1 MRKLTILFFLSLA
14 SIAVHAEKFS
24 YHVKSVTN
32 IQNGIDMKTQSK
44 SMIIVVDTDNSTVSI
59 DGKQYEIVSS
69 AWGKYP
75 ETYFYVKGSGNHKS
89 QLLILIDYKY
99 NHIILDS
106 RNGIA
111 EKYNFYKS
119 SIN

>member
-1 MRKLTILFFLSLA
+1 MRKLAILFFLSLA

-89 QLLILIDYKY
+89 QLLIDYKY